1 MVCYGSVAIKATAFK
16 FGCLPEWTNMFQ
28 TYCPVLASMDSA
40 TSNRNQQFFALAGW
54 QSGWLAG
61 WQNGWQT
68 GWLAEWLASRL
79 ADWLASRMAGWLASR
94 MDG

>member
-54 QSGWLAG
+54 Q
-61 WQNGWQT
+61 T

-79 ADWLASRMAGWLASR
+79 ADWLASRMAEWLATSLT
-94 MDG
+94 G